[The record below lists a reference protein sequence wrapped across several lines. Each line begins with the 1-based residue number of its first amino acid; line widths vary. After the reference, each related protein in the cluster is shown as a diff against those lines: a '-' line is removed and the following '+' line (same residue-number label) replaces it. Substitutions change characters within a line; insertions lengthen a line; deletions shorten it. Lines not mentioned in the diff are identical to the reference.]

1 MAMACQTSDLNNSP
15 ANCSFPCPV
24 LIISACLTLLP
35 QPLLLVPSSYLCPFP
50 YLMAFTDK
58 FEKDEYYLTPEGY
71 IVFTEKY
78 HLKRGY
84 CCQSGCRH
92 CPWKKQDKKD
102 KK

>member
-1 MAMACQTSDLNNSP
+1 MTKYYLKTNCILLNF
-15 ANCSFPCPV
+15 AND
-24 LIISACLTLLP
+24 
-35 QPLLLVPSSYLCPFP
+35 
-50 YLMAFTDK
+50 MAFTDK

-92 CPWKKQDKKD
+92 CPWNYNAKKADKNNKQ
-102 KK
+102 KS

>member
-1 MAMACQTSDLNNSP
+1 
-15 ANCSFPCPV
+15 
-24 LIISACLTLLP
+24 
-35 QPLLLVPSSYLCPFP
+35 
-50 YLMAFTDK
+50 DK

-92 CPWKKQDKKD
+92 CPWNYNAKKADKNNKQ
-102 KK
+102 KL

>member
-1 MAMACQTSDLNNSP
+1 LKTICILLNF
-15 ANCSFPCPV
+15 ANE
-24 LIISACLTLLP
+24 
-35 QPLLLVPSSYLCPFP
+35 
-50 YLMAFTDK
+50 MAFTDK

-92 CPWKKQDKKD
+92 CPWNYNTKKADKNNKQ
-102 KK
+102 KS

>member
-1 MAMACQTSDLNNSP
+1 MTKYYLKTNCILLNF
-15 ANCSFPCPV
+15 AND
-24 LIISACLTLLP
+24 
-35 QPLLLVPSSYLCPFP
+35 
-50 YLMAFTDK
+50 MAFTDK

-92 CPWKKQDKKD
+92 CPWNYNAKKADKNNKQ
-102 KK
+102 KL

>member
-1 MAMACQTSDLNNSP
+1 MNF
-15 ANCSFPCPV
+15 AND
-24 LIISACLTLLP
+24 
-35 QPLLLVPSSYLCPFP
+35 
-50 YLMAFTDK
+50 MAFTDK

-92 CPWKKQDKKD
+92 CPWNYNAKKADKNNKQ
-102 KK
+102 KL

>member
-1 MAMACQTSDLNNSP
+1 MTKYYLKTNCILLNF
-15 ANCSFPCPV
+15 AND
-24 LIISACLTLLP
+24 
-35 QPLLLVPSSYLCPFP
+35 
-50 YLMAFTDK
+50 MAFTDK

-92 CPWKKQDKKD
+92 CPGNYNAKKADKNNKQ
-102 KK
+102 KL